1 MTQPG
6 DRAPAPGALTLV
18 QDFAN
23 TADLAGGRDGLGG
36 PDDLTALCA
45 AHGLTDVWFDETDIA
60 EARRLREALRDV
72 CEAHT
77 GVEIPAASLAVL
89 DAMLDG
95 APLVLSVD
103 AGGQARALPRPGL
116 TGLSALTAALAA
128 RILAAA
134 ADRTWPRLKACGA
147 HDCRWVYYD
156 HSPAGRSRWCTMSIC
171 GSRAKMRAYRGRSRP
186 VNASVVPTRR

>member
-23 TADLAGGRDGLGG
+23 TADLAGGHDSLGAAG
-36 PDDLTALCA
+36 DLVALCA
-45 AHGLTDVWFDETDIA
+45 AHGLTDVCFDETDIG

-77 GVEIPAASLAVL
+77 GVEVPATSLAVL
-89 DAMLDG
+89 GAMLDG
-95 APLVLSVD
+95 APLTLSID
-103 AGGQARALPRPGL
+103 AAGQASAVRRPGL
-116 TGLSALTAALAA
+116 TGLSALTAELAA
-128 RILAAA
+128 RIVAAA

-171 GSRAKMRAYRGRSRP
+171 GSRAKMRAYRGRGRP
-186 VNASVVPTRR
+186 INASVVPTRH